1 MNNNNFRIDS
11 VDIVNYK
18 KYNSLNLKLNQN
30 FMLIIG
36 ANGSG
41 KTTILDAIATL
52 LGVYLQAF
60 KNISSSEIHSIKKQ
74 DIKINIIDQQNNIVT
89 KYNEPTSISGICNM
103 YDSEIPLKRVKKNI
117 KSKNRLLKKEHKKLI
132 DVVETI
138 NTNDELILPIISYH
152 GTGRLWEQQS
162 KNSSNMEQLTRL
174 DGYKD
179 CLNAKSNYRN
189 FVSWF
194 KKQELN
200 AFNLRA
206 EIPILE
212 AVRNTVIQMLSMLTG
227 KEIQL
232 FIYREDGLEIKYK
245 DEEKRERVSNLSDG
259 YRNMIGMISDIAYR
273 MAILNPSLGL
283 DVTQKTSGVVLIDE
297 LDLHLH
303 PKWQK
308 EITSILIKLFPK
320 VQFIVTSHSPFI
332 IQSQKSKSIIKL
344 DESNEPLLVNATE
357 LSIEDISED
366 IQDIPTPQMS
376 SKKILMLE
384 TAKKYFEKL
393 ETLEKGGVSEDEV
406 RKIKNDLDKV
416 SALYDDNMAYVAFLE
431 RKRLITESRL

>member
-1 MNNNNFRIDS
+1 MNNNDFRIDS
-11 VDIVNYK
+11 IDIVNYK
-18 KYNSLNLKLNQN
+18 KYDSLNLKLNQN

-41 KTTILDAIATL
+41 KTTILDALATL

-60 KNISSSEIHSIKKQ
+60 KNIDSSEIHPIKKQ
-74 DIKINIIDQQNNIVT
+74 DIKINILDQQNNIVT
-89 KYNEPTSISGICNM
+89 KYNEPTIISGICNM

-132 DVVETI
+132 DTVETI

-200 AFNLRA
+200 AFNLRT

-212 AVRNTVIQMLSMLTG
+212 AVRNTVIHFQC
-227 KEIQL
+227 
-232 FIYREDGLEIKYK
+232 
-245 DEEKRERVSNLSDG
+245 
-259 YRNMIGMISDIAYR
+259 
-273 MAILNPSLGL
+273 
-283 DVTQKTSGVVLIDE
+283 
-297 LDLHLH
+297 
-303 PKWQK
+303 
-308 EITSILIKLFPK
+308 
-320 VQFIVTSHSPFI
+320 
-332 IQSQKSKSIIKL
+332 
-344 DESNEPLLVNATE
+344 
-357 LSIEDISED
+357 
-366 IQDIPTPQMS
+366 
-376 SKKILMLE
+376 
-384 TAKKYFEKL
+384 
-393 ETLEKGGVSEDEV
+393 
-406 RKIKNDLDKV
+406 
-416 SALYDDNMAYVAFLE
+416 
-431 RKRLITESRL
+431 